1 VLCKSARSSADY
13 LELARRFHTLLLSD
27 VTVLDDERNDAA
39 LRLMH
44 LVDTLYDRNV
54 NLVIS
59 AEAPPDGLYR
69 GSRLAERFQR
79 TRSRLEEMQSH
90 EYLARPH
97 LP

>member
-1 VLCKSARSSADY
+1 V
-13 LELARRFHTLLLSD
+13 LLSA
-27 VTVLDDERNDAA
+27 VSVLDDERNDAA

-59 AEAPPDGLYR
+59 AEAQPAGLYTGR
-69 GSRLAERFQR
+69 RLAARFQR

-90 EYLARPH
+90 DYLARAH